1 MKRTMILPIAAAAV
15 VAACSD
21 VSDPTALP
29 DSRAAG
35 PAPIAGADLA
45 AADLAG
51 PGAQAVKQLWAVVG
65 LNGSLTRGSRVTGTT
80 KLGPGQYEVTFDR
93 SVTGCAYVATTQ
105 NAYSQALNVFTA
117 SGHLSGN
124 GVYVETKNQGGG
136 LTDGPFH
143 LLVSCGPLNTKFAV
157 VGYSANLV
165 RATPGTSLT
174 PLGAGRYQVH
184 FTANIKACAYLATV
198 GDPGNALVFSPSGVY
213 TGSGPDSK
221 TVYIETKNPGGGLQ
235 DGVPF
240 HLALICPN
248 TASSRLAVV
257 KVNGIAQRASAATSS
272 SRPSTGN
279 YLVSTNLNIGK
290 CATIATRG
298 SVNTAVPFSPATV
311 EITPGATNAFGV
323 QVRQLLFFGGALAN
337 QSFHAAAIC

>member
-1 MKRTMILPIAAAAV
+1 MKRFILPVAAAAL
-15 VAACSD
+15 VAACSEAND
-21 VSDPTALP
+21 PSSDTTILP
-29 DSRAAG
+29 DAPSEAEAPLADISGSSAA
-35 PAPIAGADLA
+35 
-45 AADLAG
+45 
-51 PGAQAVKQLWAVVG
+51 VVRHLWAVVAQ
-65 LNGSLTRGSRVTGTT
+65 NGSLTRGSRVTGVTR
-80 KLGPGQYEVTFDR
+80 LGPGRYEVTFDR

-105 NAYSQALNVFTA
+105 NAYSQALGIFTA
-117 SGHLSGN
+117 SGHLSPN

-165 RATPGTSLT
+165 RATAGTSLT
-174 PLGAGRYQVH
+174 FLGAGRYRVR
-184 FTANIKACAYLATV
+184 FPSGIRGCAYLATV

-213 TGSGPDSK
+213 TGSGPDAN

-240 HLALICPN
+240 HLALICP
-248 TASSRLAVV
+248 TTKFSRLAVV
-257 KVNGIAQRASAATSS
+257 KANGIIQRASTGTSS

-279 YLVSTNLNIGK
+279 YLVANNTSIGA

-298 SVNTAVPFSPATV
+298 SQNTGVPFSPATV
-311 EITPGATNAFGV
+311 EITPGSSNAFGV

-337 QSFHAAAIC
+337 QAFHAAAIC